1 MNGTNWPC
9 FYPQKHFSAFASDSR
24 DERKQVTEML
34 QSSQTRLKPGTWQF
48 MVVILTTE
56 VQVWCLW
63 FARESANLWG
73 NTVEPQCITTG
84 QQYSTRYT
92 NFVIR
97 KKNCSQIFNH
107 KTSFLCHMLS
117 PSRNKDVKMRFAF
130 NFCVHIDDDL
140 QQLHLQLSE
149 QNVLLP
155 TAVTFIKV
163 SIKDISS
170 YKKPEEN
177 AA

>member
-84 QQYSTRYT
+84 QQYSTHVTRT
-92 NFVIR
+92 
-97 KKNCSQIFNH
+97 
-107 KTSFLCHMLS
+107 LS
-117 PSRNKDVKMRFAF
+117 LGKRTVVKSSITKPHSCVTCCLRAEIKMSR
-130 NFCVHIDDDL
+130 
-140 QQLHLQLSE
+140 
-149 QNVLLP
+149 
-155 TAVTFIKV
+155 
-163 SIKDISS
+163 
-170 YKKPEEN
+170 
-177 AA
+177 